1 MLNNYRYKIIR
12 TMRKPNQVT
21 EMKLVVN
28 KIIPFNN
35 YYLIC
40 FFGNIYIKLKSYK
53 RWLKNEEKGA
63 NQKSKNHEMT
73 HVKQAIKCHNS
84 WICYYLHY
92 VWLWLKNLPLINGFK
107 MPYKFVEFELEAYA
121 HENDDNYNVIHKDG
135 TDEWK
140 MFKKLTLKQK
150 KQFYK
155 QYKESKLTFSNF
167 INEVII
173 PSMK

>member
-1 MLNNYRYKIIR
+1 MKMNNY
-12 TMRKPNQVT
+12 
-21 EMKLVVN
+21 
-28 KIIPFNN
+28 
-35 YYLIC
+35 
-40 FFGNIYIKLKSYK
+40 NI
-53 RWLKNEEKGA
+53 
-63 NQKSKNHEMT
+63 
-73 HVKQAIKCHNS
+73 
-84 WICYYLHY
+84 
-92 VWLWLKNLPLINGFK
+92 
-107 MPYKFVEFELEAYA
+107 
-121 HENDDNYNVIHKDG
+121 IHKDG

>member
-1 MLNNYRYKIIR
+1 
-12 TMRKPNQVT
+12 
-21 EMKLVVN
+21 
-28 KIIPFNN
+28 
-35 YYLIC
+35 
-40 FFGNIYIKLKSYK
+40 
-53 RWLKNEEKGA
+53 
-63 NQKSKNHEMT
+63 
-73 HVKQAIKCHNS
+73 
-84 WICYYLHY
+84 
-92 VWLWLKNLPLINGFK
+92 

>member
-1 MLNNYRYKIIR
+1 
-12 TMRKPNQVT
+12 
-21 EMKLVVN
+21 
-28 KIIPFNN
+28 
-35 YYLIC
+35 
-40 FFGNIYIKLKSYK
+40 
-53 RWLKNEEKGA
+53 
-63 NQKSKNHEMT
+63 
-73 HVKQAIKCHNS
+73 
-84 WICYYLHY
+84 
-92 VWLWLKNLPLINGFK
+92 
-107 MPYKFVEFELEAYA
+107 MPYKFVEFELEASA